1 MKVEEMEEVEGDQV
15 RVRKRIN
22 FRNEEVEKM

>member
-1 MKVEEMEEVEGDQV
+1 MKVEEMEEVEDDQV

>member
-1 MKVEEMEEVEGDQV
+1 MKVEEMEEVDDDQV

>member
-1 MKVEEMEEVEGDQV
+1 MKVEEMEEVEDDQV

-22 FRNEEVEKM
+22 FRNEEVETM